1 MQRCCS
7 TSRHA
12 ILPQDPHD
20 RSRKQPMQIRLQRHG
35 HSMSLCHSLPVRL
48 MAARGSSGVHVPKGS
63 QVQWPQRPGPPDE
76 GLKSPFRERRPI
88 KLAIV
93 WQCGRARNGWSAQR
107 DQVFSSC
114 RSANPGSL
122 GTTGTIMRCDVA
134 AGADEHDGCARI
146 AAGAA
151 LGPNTPAP
159 QVSIPMCTSRKH
171 HGCAGRGKRISNSAS
186 VCSPCKYIPSG
197 TRDRTCALQDGR
209 FHRVLLSALH
219 LLFMRARPGP
229 GSWTHDK

>member
-12 ILPQDPHD
+12 ILPQDPRH

-35 HSMSLCHSLPVRL
+35 HSMSLYHSLPVRL
-48 MAARGSSGVHVPKGS
+48 MSARGSSYAHVPKGS
-63 QVQWPQRPGPPDE
+63 QVQWPQRASPPDE

-107 DQVFSSC
+107 DQVFRSC

-122 GTTGTIMRCDVA
+122 GTAGTIMLCDVA
-134 AGADEHDGCARI
+134 AGVDEHDGCAKIPAQI
-146 AAGAA
+146 ARASAYCQGA
-151 LGPNTPAP
+151 
-159 QVSIPMCTSRKH
+159 M
-171 HGCAGRGKRISNSAS
+171 
-186 VCSPCKYIPSG
+186 
-197 TRDRTCALQDGR
+197 
-209 FHRVLLSALH
+209 
-219 LLFMRARPGP
+219 
-229 GSWTHDK
+229 